1 MQNHTFEM
9 SAQMRACGTEHK
21 ARDCKALSSSHPQ
34 TMVHM
39 HLLSLFG
46 ILLQRTS
53 FPLSYIQRR
62 LNPVITFARTKGTMN
77 RYNRPRRNCR
87 RVRLSAAG
95 VKYCPLRSSTS
106 RFLRCGGVGS
116 LPPVLSLA
124 VCFVR
129 AIAWI

>member
-39 HLLSLFG
+39 HLLSPFG
-46 ILLQRTS
+46 ILLQGTS
-53 FPLSYIQRR
+53 FPLLYIQRR
-62 LNPVITFARTKGTMN
+62 DPVINFARKKGTMN
-77 RYNRPRRNCR
+77 RYNRPTRNCL
-87 RVRLSAAG
+87 RVRLSAAA

-106 RFLRCGGVGS
+106 RFLRCRGKGGG